1 MAKFKY
7 VAIDLKGKSLS
18 GEIEADDSKKAKQL
32 IRANGVTPLKV
43 TKIGGSEKKSKTVV

>member
-43 TKIGGSEKKSKTVV
+43 TKSEEAKKRVKP